1 MSAPDDP
8 ILFERRGALGLVTL
22 NRPRQLNALT
32 HAMAAALGAQ
42 LLRWRD
48 DDAVKAVAIRGA
60 GERAFCAGG
69 DIRLIWEAGLARG
82 LESAGFYADEYR
94 VNHLIR
100 FYPKPYVAFMDGIV
114 MGGGVGVSIHG
125 SHRLAGD
132 RTLFAMP
139 ETGIGLFP
147 DVGGTWFL
155 PRMPGETG
163 MWLGLTGAR
172 LGPADAVAAGACD
185 LYAPSDRHS
194 QALAALADGVA
205 PEDALVAVAAPP
217 PEGGT
222 LDGLRES
229 IDRCF
234 GGDSVAAVL
243 EALAAEGTD
252 WATAQRAEILKKS
265 PTSTL
270 VTFLQIRAGRG
281 LDFAGCMALEYR
293 LARFCMTRPDFY
305 EGVRAAVID
314 KDGAPCWSPRRLEDV
329 DPAEID
335 AAFAPLPEGV
345 ELTFP

>member
-1 MSAPDDP
+1 MTAAGDH
-8 ILFERRGALGLVTL
+8 ILFERRGALGLITL

-32 HAMAAALGAQ
+32 HAMAVALGAQ
-42 LLRWRD
+42 LERWRD
-48 DDAVKAVAIRGA
+48 DDAVKAVAIAGA
-60 GERAFCAGG
+60 GDRAFCAGG
-69 DIRLIWEAGLARG
+69 DIRAIWESGIGRG

-94 VNHLIR
+94 VNHLIKT
-100 FYPKPYVAFMDGIV
+100 YPKPYVAFMDGIV

-147 DVGGTWFL
+147 DVGGTFFL

-172 LGPADAVAAGACD
+172 LGPGDAVAAGACD
-185 LYAPSDRHS
+185 LYAPSAAHAG
-194 QALAALADGVA
+194 ALAALAGGATPD
-205 PEDALVAVAAPP
+205 EALGAIAAAPP
-217 PEGGT
+217 AGT
-222 LDGLRES
+222 LDALRPAV
-229 IDRCF
+229 DRCF
-234 GGDSVAAVL
+234 GADSVAGVL
-243 EALAAEGTD
+243 AALAAEGTE
-252 WATAQRAEILKKS
+252 WAAAQRAEILRKS

-270 VTFLQIRAGRG
+270 VAFRQIRAGRS

-314 KDGAPCWSPRRLEDV
+314 KDGAPFWTPNRLEDV
-329 DPAEID
+329 DPADID

-345 ELTFP
+345 ELRL

>member
-1 MSAPDDP
+1 MTGADAP

-22 NRPRQLNALT
+22 NRPRQLNALS
-32 HAMAAALGAQ
+32 HDMAAALGAQ

-48 DDAVKAVAIRGA
+48 DDAVQAVAIAGS

-69 DIRLIWEAGLARG
+69 DIRLIWEAGIGRG
-82 LESAGFYADEYR
+82 LESAAFYADEYR
-94 VNHLIR
+94 MNHLIHV
-100 FYPKPYVAFMDGIV
+100 YPKPYVAFMDGIV
-114 MGGGVGVSIHG
+114 MGGGAGVSVHG

-155 PRMPGETG
+155 PRMPGQTG

-172 LGPADAVAAGACD
+172 LGPADAVMAGVCD
-185 LYAPSDRHS
+185 LFAPSARHGH
-194 QALAALADGVA
+194 ALAALAEGA
-205 PEDALVAVAAPP
+205 TPSEALAAIAAPP
-217 PEGGT
+217 PEGGA
-222 LDGLRES
+222 LGGLRDA

-243 EALAAEGTD
+243 DALAAEDTE
-252 WATAQRAEILKKS
+252 WAAAQRAEILRKS

-270 VTFLQIRAGRG
+270 ATFRQIREGAR

-293 LARFCMTRPDFY
+293 LARFFMTRPDFF